1 MYYFPI
7 GKNTQPGQRK
17 GKKNERTTR
26 CIVHTL
32 RDTHHTQ
39 NLAKTLMNILPYE
52 HILYDSDLSL
62 EEVIKKLNLIVE
74 PPKLFRL
81 SGLKEKMASNK
92 YEGELKEDSF
102 KINRIVNYRT
112 SLLPIVQ
119 GKIKQ
124 IEGRTTLKLKMRLN
138 YFSLIFMIVWF
149 GGIGTVCGKI
159 IASNIEYQLL
169 DVVPFAMFVFPYFII
184 LLGFKNEVDKTK
196 KDLTEYLNLKEK
208 KAFANNV
215 YDS

>member
-1 MYYFPI
+1 MA
-7 GKNTQPGQRK
+7 
-17 GKKNERTTR
+17 
-26 CIVHTL
+26 TL
-32 RDTHHTQ
+32 FSRD
-39 NLAKTLMNILPYE
+39 LAKTLMNILPYE

-169 DVVPFAMFVFPYFII
+169 DVIPFAMFVFPYFII

>member
-1 MYYFPI
+1 M
-7 GKNTQPGQRK
+7 G
-17 GKKNERTTR
+17 
-26 CIVHTL
+26 IVHSGFQL
-32 RDTHHTQ
+32 ATHHTLT
-39 NLAKTLMNILPYE
+39 LAKTLMNILPYE

-112 SLLPIVQ
+112 SILPIVQ

-124 IEGRTTLKLKMRLN
+124 IEGRTTLKLTMRLN
-138 YFSLIFMIVWF
+138 YFSLIFIIVWF

>member
-1 MYYFPI
+1 MI
-7 GKNTQPGQRK
+7 GRVALLVTF
-17 GKKNERTTR
+17 KKAKPKPQSLSRSHIR
-26 CIVHTL
+26 G
-32 RDTHHTQ
+32 
-39 NLAKTLMNILPYE
+39 LAKTLMNILPYE

-112 SLLPIVQ
+112 SILPIVQ

-124 IEGRTTLKLKMRLN
+124 IEGRTTLKLTMRLN
-138 YFSLIFMIVWF
+138 YFSLIFIIVWF

>member
-1 MYYFPI
+1 
-7 GKNTQPGQRK
+7 
-17 GKKNERTTR
+17 
-26 CIVHTL
+26 
-32 RDTHHTQ
+32 
-39 NLAKTLMNILPYE
+39 MNILPYE

-138 YFSLIFMIVWF
+138 YFSLIFMIIWF